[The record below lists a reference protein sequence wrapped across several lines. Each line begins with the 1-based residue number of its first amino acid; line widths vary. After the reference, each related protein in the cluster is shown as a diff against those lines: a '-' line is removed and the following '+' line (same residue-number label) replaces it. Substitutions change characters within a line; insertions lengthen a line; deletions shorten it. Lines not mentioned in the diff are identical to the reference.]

1 MSMLMFMLVLVF
13 MLMLVFMLVLV
24 LCNGK
29 ESNKTKKRVRGM
41 SAYEAVCSYKD
52 EK

>member
-1 MSMLMFMLVLVF
+1 MGMLMFMLVLV
-13 MLMLVFMLVLV
+13 LVLV